1 VTHPATNL
9 EELQTALRY
18 RFHRPR
24 LLLQALMH
32 RSYINENPAS
42 EWTDNETLEFLGDA
56 VLGLAV
62 SHLLW
67 NAYPHYNEGNL
78 SRLRSAVVNERE
90 LAAVATRLNLGGY
103 LFLGKGEEGTGG
115 REKTSLLAD
124 ALEALLAAVYLDG
137 GLDASIEVVKHI
149 FADYLNPARLEQPLE
164 VLDKDFKTQL
174 QELTQSQLKLT
185 PTYTLES
192 EEGPDHDKVFYMSVT
207 IQGRV
212 IAHGAGKSKKD
223 AQQLAAKHA
232 LEQLANDSEVLRDL
246 A

>member
-1 VTHPATNL
+1 MHQATNL
-9 EELQTALRY
+9 EELQAALHY
-18 RFHRPR
+18 RFRSPR

-32 RSYINENPAS
+32 RSYINENPGS
-42 EWTDNETLEFLGDA
+42 EWSDNETLEFLGDA

-67 NAYPHYNEGNL
+67 NSFPHYNEGNL

-90 LAAVATRLNLGGY
+90 LAAVASELKLGEY

-115 REKTSLLAD
+115 REKPSLLAD
-124 ALEALLAAVYLDG
+124 TVEALLAAVYLDG

-149 FADYLNPARLEQPLE
+149 FAGYLDPRGLEQPLE
-164 VLDKDFKTQL
+164 ILDKDYKTQL
-174 QELTQSQLKLT
+174 QEITQSRLKVT
-185 PTYTLES
+185 PEYALEG
-192 EEGPDHDKVFYMSVT
+192 EEGPDHEKVFYMNVT

-212 IAHGAGKSKKD
+212 IAHGMGKSKKD
-223 AQQLAAKHA
+223 AQQLAAKKA
-232 LEQLANDSEVLRDL
+232 LEKLSCDPDALGDT